1 MKLHNMFMNCVVR
14 VDMELMIRVY
24 KDTICP
30 MICAEINRKQQEF
43 VFRIKKKFGFDLS
56 TWMTW
61 NLHNMESTSGSQSL
75 HLKFLNGISTPI
87 STGKVIQGN
96 DQNPFL
102 VALVDEVSGQIV
114 TTGVAA
120 AMEVE
125 IVVLEGESSDDEPDN
140 WTSDEFNSRIVKNG
154 TSRTCLKETLL

>member
-1 MKLHNMFMNCVVR
+1 
-14 VDMELMIRVY
+14 
-24 KDTICP
+24 
-30 MICAEINRKQQEF
+30 
-43 VFRIKKKFGFDLS
+43 
-56 TWMTW
+56 
-61 NLHNMESTSGSQSL
+61 MESTSGSQSL